1 VLATA
6 VLLFGLFKEPASTG
20 TQDRT
25 PITKTTEPVNAGEQ
39 LLLIEF
45 TYAGANE
52 PGFFE
57 NHVLIRAL
65 APQNLH
71 RE

>member
-1 VLATA
+1 M
-6 VLLFGLFKEPASTG
+6 
-20 TQDRT
+20 
-25 PITKTTEPVNAGEQ
+25 NAGEQ
-39 LLLIEF
+39 LLLIKF